1 MSKPN
6 KDRPSK
12 ERIVRQ
18 RVRIHDRY
26 QLEIKVEY
34 PLSLG
39 KRTRYKLTTY
49 LFIPQN
55 LAINELSYTPGEF
68 YRRIQNYIRFKT
80 PEFTGPA
87 LLHDRDSPLC
97 IIESIWGQP
106 AHLADPQVRARLIE
120 QFKFL
125 RAILRRTLNRS
136 FEQEWRALRLTPHF
150 FAVDAVTT
158 LVNEHIVL
166 VQAII
171 GRFRQGAIQLP
182 DTGPETGPDEELSLS
197 YRLTD
202 EAISLVVESNYLK
215 ALLLIEQHPEVGIR
229 TAVRP
234 LLAEQINCELDYRS
248 QQAYQSIPA
257 PDGTNERYLHH
268 ISMLKK
274 YTSSVLYL
282 ATARERDGATVEH
295 LLFSLAAGVSMIFA
309 TVIAFWV
316 QAIYGN
322 FTFPLFIA
330 LVVGYMFKDRIK
342 ELGRSASTN
351 LLRRFYYDRRI
362 HIYTLDRKQRLGRI
376 REKMVFLDEEETPSM
391 VKAARARGAFYLT
404 DIEGMREHVISYT
417 RNVTLA
423 ANAFRK
429 VRREGPLI
437 DGLSDIIRLDVRPFL
452 HKMDNPTEQRLYLE
466 GDQLRT
472 LKCMRVYY
480 INIVSTYTLD
490 NRAEQII
497 AKRVRVTLNRKGLV
511 RLQEV

>member
-1 MSKPN
+1 MDEAHWDAHPA
-6 KDRPSK
+6 P
-12 ERIVRQ
+12 IVRQ

-34 PLSLG
+34 PLSQG
-39 KRTRYKLTTY
+39 RRTRYDLTTY

-80 PEFTGPA
+80 PEFSIEA
-87 LLHDRDSPLC
+87 LLHDPSSPLC
-97 IIESIWGQP
+97 IIESLWQQP
-106 AHLADPQVRARLIE
+106 AQLAQPAVSARLIE

-125 RAILRRTLNRS
+125 RAILRRTLSRS
-136 FEQEWRALRLTPHF
+136 FEQKWRTLRTTAHF
-150 FAVDAVTT
+150 LEQTAITSLIQAHID
-158 LVNEHIVL
+158 LVETIL
-166 VQAII
+166 
-171 GRFRQGAIQLP
+171 GRFRQGATQLP
-182 DTGPETGPDEELSLS
+182 QRADCVHLCTS

-202 EAISLVVESNYLK
+202 EAISLVVESNYLQ
-215 ALLLIEQHPEVGIR
+215 ALLLIEQHPEVSVR
-229 TAVRP
+229 RATRP
-234 LLAEQINCELDYRS
+234 LLAAQVHRELDYRR
-248 QQAYQSIPA
+248 QQGYQSIPE

-295 LLFSLAAGVSMIFA
+295 LLFALAAGVSMVFA

-316 QAIYGN
+316 QAVYGN

-362 HIYTLDRKQRLGRI
+362 HIYTLDRQQRLGRI
-376 REKMVFLDEEETPSM
+376 REKMVFVDEHEMPPM
-391 VKAARARGAFYLT
+391 VKAARTAGALSLT
-404 DIEGMREHVISYT
+404 DLEGQREQVVRYT

-429 VRREGPLI
+429 VRQEGPPI
-437 DGLSDIIRLDVRPFL
+437 NGVSDIIRLDVRPFL

-466 GDQLRT
+466 GDRLRT
-472 LKCMRVYY
+472 LKCARVYY
-480 INIVSTYTLD
+480 INIISTYALD
-490 NRAEQII
+490 NRTEQII
-497 AKRVRVTLNRKGLV
+497 AKRVRITLNRKGLV

>member
-1 MSKPN
+1 MTKAD
-6 KDRPSK
+6 KQRPGQA
-12 ERIVRQ
+12 RVVRQ

-39 KRTRYKLTTY
+39 KRTRYNLTTY

-55 LAINELSYTPGEF
+55 LAINELSYTASEF
-68 YRRIQNYIRFKT
+68 YRRTQNYIRFKT
-80 PEFTGPA
+80 PEFTAQA
-87 LLHDRDSPLC
+87 LLHDQDSPLW
-97 IIESIWGQP
+97 IIESIWPQEQLLHEP
-106 AHLADPQVRARLIE
+106 AVTARLIE

-125 RAILRRTLNRS
+125 RAILRRTLTSS
-136 FEQEWRALRLTPHF
+136 FEQEWRTLRATPRF
-150 FAVDAVTT
+150 FEEAAVVT
-158 LVNEHIVL
+158 LVNRYIAL
-166 VQAII
+166 VQELI
-171 GRFRQGAIQLP
+171 GRFRQGA
-182 DTGPETGPDEELSLS
+182 TYLSHRTDGEALYTS
-197 YRLTD
+197 YQLTD
-202 EAISLVVESNYLK
+202 EAISLVVETNYLK
-215 ALLLIEQHPEVGIR
+215 ALLLIEQHPEVAVR
-229 TAVRP
+229 EAVRP
-234 LLAEQINCELDYRS
+234 CLAAEINHEMAYRRA
-248 QQAYQSIPA
+248 QGYQSIPE

-295 LLFSLAAGVSMIFA
+295 LLFALAAGVSMVFA

-322 FTFPLFIA
+322 FTFPLFMA

-342 ELGRSASTN
+342 ELGRSVSTN

-362 HIYTLDRKQRLGRI
+362 HIYTLDRQQRLGRI
-376 REKMVFLDEEETPSM
+376 REKMVFLEEQELPPM
-391 VKAARARGAFYLT
+391 VKAAQTRGALSLT
-404 DIEGMREHVISYT
+404 DIDGQRELVLSYT

-423 ANAFRK
+423 ADAFRK
-429 VRREGPLI
+429 VRREGPPI
-437 DGLSDIIRLDVRPFL
+437 NGVSDIIRLDVRPFL

-466 GDQLRT
+466 GAQLRT
-472 LKCMRVYY
+472 LKCARVYY
-480 INIVSTYTLD
+480 INIISTYSLD

-511 RLQEV
+511 RLQEVDHG

>member
-1 MSKPN
+1 MSEPDQKRTL
-6 KDRPSK
+6 KD
-12 ERIVRQ
+12 RIVRQ

-39 KRTRYKLTTY
+39 KRTRYNLTTY

-55 LAINELSYTPGEF
+55 LAINELSYTPSEF

-80 PEFTGPA
+80 PEFTAQA
-87 LLHDRDSPLC
+87 LLSGTDSPLC
-97 IIESIWGQP
+97 IIESIWHHG
-106 AHLADPQVRARLIE
+106 HLLHEPTVAARLIE

-125 RAILRRTLNRS
+125 RAILRRTLTRS
-136 FEQEWRALRLTPHF
+136 FEQEWRALRATPHLF
-150 FAVDAVTT
+150 DEDAITT
-158 LVNEHIVL
+158 LVNNHIAL
-166 VQAII
+166 VQTILA
-171 GRFRQGAIQLP
+171 RFRQGATQLP
-182 DTGPETGPDEELSLS
+182 THADCKQLCTS
-197 YRLTD
+197 YQLTD
-202 EAISLVVESNYLK
+202 EAISQVVESNYLK
-215 ALLLIEQHPEVGIR
+215 ALLLIEQHPEVGVR

-234 LLAEQINCELDYRS
+234 LLAAQINRELDYRAG
-248 QQAYQSIPA
+248 QGYQSIPE

-295 LLFSLAAGVSMIFA
+295 ILFAIAAGVSMVFA

-342 ELGRSASTN
+342 ELGRSISTN

-376 REKMVFLDEEETPSM
+376 REKMVFLAEDEMPPM
-391 VKAARARGAFYLT
+391 VKAARAHEALSLT
-404 DIEGMREHVISYT
+404 DIEGQREQVVCYT

-429 VRREGPLI
+429 VRGEGPLI

-466 GDQLRT
+466 GDRLRT
-472 LKCMRVYY
+472 LKCARVYY
-480 INIVSTYTLD
+480 VNIVSTYSLD